1 LKRETNAEIEPKDIF
16 EIASKK
22 GCALAELLK
31 YSGLF
36 LLAYLL
42 GSIPFGL
49 VLSTIFSRQDI
60 RSKGSGNIGA
70 TNVLRVAGAR
80 LALMTLCLDMFKG
93 ALPVF
98 MAVQLM
104 KSPEYPWNQVYLSLI
119 ALSAF
124 MGHLYPLYLGLRKG
138 GKGVATAWG
147 CFLVISPVSALVT
160 LLVFV
165 LMACISNKASMA
177 SLSGSAVLP
186 MVVWLATH
194 SAVLTLCAAIITGLI
209 VFRHKDNILR
219 LLHGTEP
226 TIWRNKP

>member
-1 LKRETNAEIEPKDIF
+1 MEMLEY
-16 EIASKK
+16 
-22 GCALAELLK
+22 G
-31 YSGLF
+31 GLP

-49 VLSTIFSRQDI
+49 VLSALFHDQDI
-60 RSKGSGNIGA
+60 RRMGSGNIGA

-80 LALMTLCLDMFKG
+80 LGLLTLFLDAFKG

-98 MAVQLM
+98 MAIQLM
-104 KSPEYPWNQVYLSLI
+104 ESPDHPWGQAYLSLI

-124 MGHLYPLYLGLRKG
+124 IGHLYPLYLGLRGG

-147 CFLVISPVSALVT
+147 CFLIISPVSALIT

-165 LMACISNKASMA
+165 LMACVSNRASMA

-194 SAVLTLCAAIITGLI
+194 SAVITLCASMITGLI

-219 LLHGTEP
+219 LVQGTES
-226 TIWRNKP
+226 TIWGNKP

>member
-1 LKRETNAEIEPKDIF
+1 MEMLEY
-16 EIASKK
+16 
-22 GCALAELLK
+22 G
-31 YSGLF
+31 GLP

-49 VLSTIFSRQDI
+49 VLSALFHDQDI

-80 LALMTLCLDMFKG
+80 LGLLTLFLDAFKG

-98 MAVQLM
+98 MAIQLM
-104 KSPEYPWNQVYLSLI
+104 ESPDHPWGQAYLSLI
-119 ALSAF
+119 TLSAF
-124 MGHLYPLYLGLRKG
+124 IGHLYPLYLGLRGG

-147 CFLVISPVSALVT
+147 CFLIISPVSALIT

-165 LMACISNKASMA
+165 LMACVSNRASMA

-186 MVVWLATH
+186 VVVWLATH
-194 SAVLTLCAAIITGLI
+194 SAVITLCAAMITGLI

-219 LLHGTEP
+219 LVQGTES
-226 TIWRNKP
+226 TIRGNKP